1 MGQGGKE
8 ERMDIEDPKVFE
20 KERGSPY
27 PEKRIEEL
35 ERDME
40 VVKAFAYDRFKNFS
54 KYTTSGNK
62 YAFLYISNTCLEA
75 LKK

>member
-1 MGQGGKE
+1 MLK
-8 ERMDIEDPKVFE
+8 
-20 KERGSPY
+20 S

-40 VVKAFAYDRFKNFS
+40 QIQIFAYDRYKDFS
-54 KYTTSGNK
+54 KYTASGNK
-62 YAFLYISNTCLEA
+62 YAFLSISNTCREA